1 MRRATN
7 NEYGMALERFIE
19 MSERIAGHE
28 DRLRELERNGASI
41 ARAERVLRLMRRSR
55 RVLQRRLALLAK
67 DRT

>member
-28 DRLRELERNGASI
+28 ERLRELERNGASI
-41 ARAERVLRLMRRSR
+41 ARAERVLLLMRRSR

-67 DRT
+67 DRA

>member
-28 DRLRELERNGASI
+28 DRLRELERNGASV
-41 ARAERVLRLMRRSR
+41 ARAEHVLRLMRRSR
-55 RVLQRRLALLAK
+55 RVLQRRLALVAK
-67 DRT
+67 ERS